1 MSQKTITFDEN
12 ASSGA
17 SSINKRRVIN
27 GQDDGSMQVSPLKHP
42 WANDIFQT
50 MLQNNWVPQEV
61 PLGEDVEQ
69 WRKEGYLTD
78 NERRVYKRVLAFLSN
93 LDGIQTENLTTN
105 VARQITSPE
114 VKLAIV
120 RQAFE
125 EALHVHSY
133 ATMIEA
139 MGFDPDEIYL
149 MYKKDMELY
158 KKNKYVLD
166 SFQKIAENDFSTG
179 TFENDQLFL
188 EGCMANIVLEGIYF
202 YSGFLVFYVLRR
214 NQKMPGSAQMIQ
226 FINRDEDNHLKLFIH
241 IFNTIKEEQPELWN
255 EDMKQR
261 CLKIVEGAYEHE
273 LDWGKSCIQNGILG
287 LTPDN
292 LTQYLQFVADMRLKQ
307 IGLPKKFHAENP
319 FPWLDEITQ
328 NSMIETNFFEG
339 TVREYSTGALEW

>member
-1 MSQKTITFDEN
+1 MSQKTITYDPN
-12 ASSGA
+12 AGSGA

-27 GQDDGSMQVSPLKHP
+27 GQDDGLMQVSPLKHP
-42 WANDIFQT
+42 WADEIFQT

-133 ATMIEA
+133 ATLIEA
-139 MGFDPDEIYL
+139 LGFDPDEIYL

-166 SFQKIAENDFSTG
+166 SFGKISNNDFTTG
-179 TFENDQLFL
+179 TFENDQIFL

-202 YSGFLVFYVLRR
+202 YSGFLVFYEY
-214 NQKMPGSAQMIQ
+214 Q
-226 FINRDEDNHLKLFIH
+226 FHFKKLLIYDKKKE
-241 IFNTIKEEQPELWN
+241 IF
-255 EDMKQR
+255 
-261 CLKIVEGAYEHE
+261 
-273 LDWGKSCIQNGILG
+273 S
-287 LTPDN
+287 
-292 LTQYLQFVADMRLKQ
+292 F
-307 IGLPKKFHAENP
+307 
-319 FPWLDEITQ
+319 
-328 NSMIETNFFEG
+328 S
-339 TVREYSTGALEW
+339 

>member
-1 MSQKTITFDEN
+1 MSQKTITYDPN
-12 ASSGA
+12 AGSGA

-27 GQDDGSMQVSPLKHP
+27 GQDDGLMQVSPLKHP
-42 WANDIFQT
+42 WADEIFQT

-133 ATMIEA
+133 ATLIEA
-139 MGFDPDEIYL
+139 LGFDPDEIYL

-166 SFQKIAENDFSTG
+166 SFGKISNNDFTTG
-179 TFENDQLFL
+179 TFENDQIFL

-214 NQKMPGSAQMIQ
+214 NQKNARLRS
-226 FINRDEDNHLKLFIH
+226 DDSVY
-241 IFNTIKEEQPELWN
+241 QPRRRQSPQTVYRYFQYH
-255 EDMKQR
+255 KR
-261 CLKIVEGAYEHE
+261 RTARAVE
-273 LDWGKSCIQNGILG
+273 
-287 LTPDN
+287 
-292 LTQYLQFVADMRLKQ
+292 
-307 IGLPKKFHAENP
+307 
-319 FPWLDEITQ
+319 
-328 NSMIETNFFEG
+328 
-339 TVREYSTGALEW
+339 